1 MLIHL
6 LVNVLLLGGSMVLFF
21 AACGIANN
29 CDELSSLENR
39 ILDSALFVPG
49 SLHLVTLLLMLLSA
63 LDWLPIEDP
72 LWFYL
77 PVLVSAFYWLA
88 LITMDMRKNRYRQRT

>member
-49 SLHLVTLLLMLLSA
+49 SLLFIGS
-63 LDWLPIEDP
+63 
-72 LWFYL
+72 
-77 PVLVSAFYWLA
+77 
-88 LITMDMRKNRYRQRT
+88 R